1 MSIAPK
7 ACSFTGYRPNKFDFD
22 FTCENSRFMALENK
36 LIETVFSMPKENCRD
51 FYCGMAWGFDILAGE
66 TVVML
71 KKMCPNEKIRLI
83 AVVPFEGQEK
93 SWSTD
98 WQQRY
103 HRLLKA
109 ADRIVYIS
117 NNYTKDC
124 YHKRNRYMVDNSD
137 TVITFFDGK
146 SGGTAATLRYAK
158 TKQKQII
165 NIAEVTDTESLYFS
179 PYIICD
185 DEDI

>member
-1 MSIAPK
+1 MCETQK
-7 ACSFTGYRPNKFDFD
+7 ACSFTGYRPDKFSFEFNPETLEYRDFE
-22 FTCENSRFMALENK
+22 TK
-36 LIETVFSMPKENCRD
+36 LIDAIFSAADEGYTD
-51 FYCGMAWGFDILAGE
+51 FYCGMALGFDIVAGE
-66 TVVML
+66 IVSL
-71 KKMCPNEKIRLI
+71 IKKARENIRLI
-83 AVVPFEGQEK
+83 AVVPFEKQERA
-93 SWSTD
+93 WSSE
-98 WQQRY
+98 WQSRY
-103 HRLLKA
+103 HALLSN

-117 NNYTKDC
+117 RNYYKDC

-158 TKQKQII
+158 GKDKRII
-165 NIAEVTDTESLYFS
+165 NIAEIEDEQIYFS

>member
-1 MSIAPK
+1 MSETQK
-7 ACSFTGYRPNKFDFD
+7 ACSFTGYRPDKFSFN
-22 FTCENSRFMALENK
+22 FSPETKEYREFENK
-36 LIETVFSMPKENCRD
+36 LINAVFSVSDEGYTD
-51 FYCGMAWGFDILAGE
+51 FYCGMALGFDIVAGE
-66 TVVML
+66 IVTLL
-71 KKMCPNEKIRLI
+71 KEARKNIRLI
-83 AVVPFEGQEK
+83 SVVPFETQEK
-93 SWSTD
+93 AWNPE
-98 WQQRY
+98 WQSRY
-103 HRLLKA
+103 HALLKK

-117 NNYTKDC
+117 KNYYKYC

-158 TKQKQII
+158 TKDKRII
-165 NIAEVTDTESLYFS
+165 NIADIEDEQIYLS